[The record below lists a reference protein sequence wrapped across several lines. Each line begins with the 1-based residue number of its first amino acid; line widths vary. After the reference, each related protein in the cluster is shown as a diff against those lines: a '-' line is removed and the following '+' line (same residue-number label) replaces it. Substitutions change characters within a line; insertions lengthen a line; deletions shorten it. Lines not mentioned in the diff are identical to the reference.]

1 MTEPPADGQSDV
13 QALASEVME
22 LRLALHG
29 LQDMLGHIWDL
40 LDDTVERL
48 EEYLSLRYPDT
59 EYEPFEDR
67 QYELTF
73 EEPVDYSQVP
83 F

>member
-1 MTEPPADGQSDV
+1 MNDPTNEPPIEARTEV
-13 QALASEVME
+13 QVLAEEVLE

-29 LQDMLGHIWDL
+29 FQDMLSHIWAL

-48 EEYLSLRYPDT
+48 EEYLSLRYPDP
-59 EYEPFEDR
+59 EHDPF
-67 QYELTF
+67 
-73 EEPVDYSQVP
+73 DYSQVP

>member
-1 MTEPPADGQSDV
+1 MTEPPTEAQSEV

-29 LQDMLGHIWDL
+29 FQDMLGHIWDL

-48 EEYLSLRYPDT
+48 EEYLSQRYPDT
-59 EYEPFEDR
+59 VYEPFEGR
-67 QYELTF
+67 QYGLPF
-73 EEPVDYSQVP
+73 DGPVDYTQVP

>member
-1 MTEPPADGQSDV
+1 MTEPPIKVQSEV
-13 QALASEVME
+13 QALASEVVE

-29 LQDMLGHIWDL
+29 FHDMLSHIYGL

-48 EEYLSLRYPDT
+48 EEYLSKRYL
-59 EYEPFEDR
+59 EPEPSFEK
-67 QYELTF
+67 
-73 EEPVDYSQVP
+73 PVDYSQVP